1 MVYEQDFRTE
11 GEVRTQ
17 RGYGGND
24 GTKMD
29 KVRMVY
35 YRAKT
40 VLTVPSGAKKKT
52 QNTPLFSPTA
62 TKSLILFLLFS
73 CNHSVELSSS
83 VKRSISATRQKD

>member
-24 GTKMD
+24 ETKMD

-40 VLTVPSGAKKKT
+40 VLTVPSGAEKKKNKHT
-52 QNTPLFSPTA
+52 SLFSYCHKVSHIVPSFQLQ
-62 TKSLILFLLFS
+62 SL
-73 CNHSVELSSS
+73 
-83 VKRSISATRQKD
+83 R